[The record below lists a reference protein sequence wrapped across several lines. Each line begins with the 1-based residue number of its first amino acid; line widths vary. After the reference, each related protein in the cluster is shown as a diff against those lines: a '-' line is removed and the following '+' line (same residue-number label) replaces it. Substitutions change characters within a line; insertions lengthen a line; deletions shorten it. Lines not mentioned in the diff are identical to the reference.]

1 MKKLLKIFVLA
12 CALSLCL
19 SLVCSAEEFTGT
31 EDTQLKDY
39 ITEKIAPVVAG
50 VLTSAIALV
59 TTLGSIA
66 KSLNSL
72 KDTKSAFSKEAQE
85 RADNFNTSTKLLENK
100 ADELKASVQC
110 VPQLEGELI
119 QLKKDIELLTSQCVD
134 IAEILCLGFS
144 ANSDIIRSGKGKK
157 MSVLLDSAKCKLQG
171 AILTKDALPLSQ
183 ASEPANHM
191 AHAGDNCS
199 LEERGGKE

>member
-1 MKKLLKIFVLA
+1 MKKLLRIFVLA
-12 CALSLCL
+12 LAFSLCL
-19 SLVCSAEEFTGT
+19 ISVCSAEEMT
-31 EDTQLKDY
+31 EGEGGVELKDY

-50 VLTSAIALV
+50 VLTSVIALV

-72 KDTKSAFSKEAQE
+72 KDTKSTFSKEAHE
-85 RADNFNTSTKLLENK
+85 RAVSFSRSAKLLENK
-100 ADELKASVQC
+100 AEELKAAVEC

-134 IAEILCLGFS
+134 MAEILCLGFS

-157 MSVLLDSAKCKLQG
+157 MSVLLDGAKCKLQD
-171 AILTKDALPLSQ
+171 AALTKEALPLSQ

-191 AHAGDNCS
+191 AHTGDNCS
-199 LEERGGKE
+199 HKE

>member
-1 MKKLLKIFVLA
+1 MNKKVLISITFF
-12 CALSLCL
+12 ALLCL
-19 SLVCSAEEFTGT
+19 LLSCVSYAQETGANS
-31 EDTQLKDY
+31 KDDIKIY
-39 ITEKIAPVVAG
+39 ISEKIAPVVAG
-50 VLTSAIALV
+50 VLTSVIALV

-72 KDTKSAFSKEAQE
+72 KDTKSTFSKEAHE
-85 RADNFNTSTKLLENK
+85 RAVSFSTSAKLLENK
-100 ADELKASVQC
+100 AEELKAAVEC

-134 IAEILCLGFS
+134 MAEILCLGFS

-157 MSVLLDSAKCKLQG
+157 MSVLLDGAKCKLQG
-171 AILTKDALPLSQ
+171 AILTKEALPLSQ

-191 AHAGDNCS
+191 AHTGDNCS
-199 LEERGGKE
+199 HKE